1 MDCEIVWLQVGFPYR
16 AKENIHFPF
25 LDFFRVWTVLNTVLN
40 TSMCKS
46 REKMKKKSQSIFNYF
61 IRKKMEQNVKQNVG
75 IDVSKEDFIACFCF
89 QAVNGKL
96 SYGASTKF
104 SNNKTGLNQF
114 VKWFRKHLDS
124 TLPVRFTMEATG
136 VYHELLA
143 VHLHK
148 LKFSVVVVLP
158 NKVKYYAKSLNVKTK
173 TDSVDARI
181 IARMGIE
188 QNLSLWHPPL
198 KIYQELRSLTRY
210 LQELKEQKI
219 MINNHLEALSHSE
232 FCTDFVIESNQ
243 KILNRIN
250 SQIDKC
256 EIRIKQTIDKD
267 SELSAKVKKLE
278 TIKGIG
284 LITIAV
290 IIAETQGF
298 ALFSNR
304 KQLASYAGLDVV
316 ERQSG
321 TSVKS
326 KTRISKKG
334 NKRIRTALYF
344 PAIVASK
351 YNQALKEDYQR
362 IIQNKPY
369 KKIGIVALQRK
380 LLLLIYTLW
389 KKDEEFN
396 PFIQNF
402 RKLGGE
408 DILSS
413 SGDSPKKTGS

>member
-1 MDCEIVWLQVGFPYR
+1 
-16 AKENIHFPF
+16 
-25 LDFFRVWTVLNTVLN
+25 
-40 TSMCKS
+40 
-46 REKMKKKSQSIFNYF
+46 
-61 IRKKMEQNVKQNVG
+61 MEQNVKQNVG